1 MHPQSRK
8 SGLLPPPLLEIA
20 KLAEQ
25 SRTVSASKAPK
36 PDKKV
41 AHPFL
46 KRRLAAKT
54 IETIVAR
61 RKSGEKVKALCEE
74 YGISE
79 SGLNDLMTRAE
90 APVRANPITSED
102 IDTAVQ
108 LYESGLTVKQV
119 VKQLGYSIRTI
130 RRVLHEQ
137 GVQMRAGS
145 TRK

>member
-8 SGLLPPPLLEIA
+8 SGLLPPTPLDIG

-25 SRTVSASKAPK
+25 SRKVSTAKGSSPSKE
-36 PDKKV
+36 V

-46 KRRLAAKT
+46 KRRLTAET
-54 IETIVAR
+54 IETIIAR

-79 SGLNDLMTRAE
+79 SGLNDLITRAE
-90 APVRANPITSED
+90 TPVRTTPITPEH
-102 IDTAVQ
+102 IDMAVE

-119 VKQLGYSIRTI
+119 VKEVGYSIRTI
-130 RRVLHEQ
+130 RRVLHEK
-137 GVQMRAGS
+137 GVTMRVSG
-145 TRK
+145 K